1 MIGNIIVRLDTKQ
14 MLAEKCELKL
24 QVERNLDRAFSH
36 KVPDLSIKG
45 GLSKVHATIDSDQ
58 VKLSF

>member
-1 MIGNIIVRLDTKQ
+1 

>member
-1 MIGNIIVRLDTKQ
+1 

-24 QVERNLDRAFSH
+24 QIERNLDRAFSH

-45 GLSKVHATIDSDQ
+45 GLSKVHATIDSEQ
-58 VKLSF
+58 VSVKSSEILSLLFNF